1 MFFGH
6 KPPTDKDYE
15 VFARQQRRDAHEA
28 EWRGFLAHERDVRT
42 YKTRHV
48 IAQRDEGERM
58 REARRRNMKAK
69 GDAAWLRAQEHE
81 ATQIDRAKDQ
91 WEKWQRRTGWQAGT
105 LQPAPQPCR
114 RPTRAPVATELF
126 SVDDWDGTSSVA
138 LPPLAMGSKASAAT
152 ATAPPNQAITSAR
165 PPDDVS
171 RSSYSMS
178 RPEFRTFKAR
188 VPPVPRRPVSVS
200 ELSEDDQNRF
210 IDRKEQR
217 RKARIMRAARLAAGV
232 DHFEASS
239 ELARFEQNYKL
250 LEERGELKEEE
261 ETQTKP
267 TTEVTDDGGQ
277 VCVHRRTDKEDEPE
291 LPYEAVV
298 KVGRDTSLR
307 TVEWNVPVTMS
318 AEQFAKRQ
326 LGAKTSAFQNQS
338 CCLGYDGRGT
348 RIYMKGCERS
358 GTNSAGVG
366 PVYGSANIAAAAF
379 ARENAVKALHGAI
392 GAN

>member
-6 KPPTDKDYE
+6 KPPSDKDYE

-28 EWRGFLAHERDVRT
+28 EWKGFLAHERDVRT

-48 IAQRDEGERM
+48 IAQRDEGESVRD
-58 REARRRNMKAK
+58 ARRRNMKAK

-81 ATQIDRAKDQ
+81 ATQIDRAKGQ
-91 WEKWQRRTGWQAGT
+91 WAKWQQRTGWQAGT

-126 SVDDWDGTSSVA
+126 SVDDWDGTGSVA
-138 LPPLAMGSKASAAT
+138 LPPIAMGSKASAAT
-152 ATAPPNQAITSAR
+152 AAPPNQAMAR
-165 PPDDVS
+165 PADDVS
-171 RSSYSMS
+171 RSSCSMS
-178 RPEFRTFKAR
+178 RPEYRTFKAR

-200 ELSEDDQNRF
+200 ELSEDDQNRY

-232 DHFEASS
+232 DHREATS
-239 ELARFEQNYKL
+239 ELERFERNYKR

-267 TTEVTDDGGQ
+267 TTEVADDGGQ
-277 VCVHRRTDKEDEPE
+277 VRVHRRTDKEDEPE
-291 LPYEAVV
+291 VAYEAVV
-298 KVGRDTSLR
+298 KVGRDTSLK

-326 LGAKTSAFQNQS
+326 LGARTSAIQNQN

-366 PVYGSANIAAAAF
+366 PVYGSAAIAAAAL
-379 ARENAVKALHGAI
+379 ARDNAVKALHGET
-392 GAN
+392 GES